1 MSWRSRPGSRA
12 RARSSGRPET
22 VLRGRRGRFGLVV
35 AALCSALWFGMA
47 ADWFRGSGRVP
58 VLANLRGTGSK
69 LDVYPSV
76 SVVVAAR
83 DEEATVGAA
92 LRSVLEQDYPGHLE
106 VIAIDDRSGDGTGD
120 VLAGLAA
127 RMPGRL
133 KHFRVESLPEGWLG
147 KNHALWRGAGE
158 ARGGWLLFTDADV
171 RFAPNCVELA
181 VRHALN
187 EGFDHLALAPELV
200 SRGTALKSFVAAFSL
215 VFELTQRPWRVSDPE
230 ARESV
235 GVGAFNLVRREA
247 YEAAGTHA
255 AVRMRP
261 DDDLRL
267 GRALKEAGFR
277 QGVAYGMGTVRVE
290 WHRSVA
296 GAVRGLGKSMFPGV
310 DYRLSAALLAS
321 LGLFTTNV
329 LPFFG
334 AVFARRAATRLL
346 FGADVALIFAM
357 YARGARR
364 SGTPVRLAALH
375 PFGAAVLIF
384 AMLRSTLV
392 ALVRGGIEWRG
403 TFYPLDVLKD
413 GR

>member
-1 MSWRSRPGSRA
+1 
-12 RARSSGRPET
+12 
-22 VLRGRRGRFGLVV
+22 LRGRGRGRLGLGV
-35 AALCSALWFGMA
+35 AALLSALWFGVA

-69 LDVYPSV
+69 PDDYPSV

-83 DEEATVGAA
+83 DEREAVESA
-92 LRSVLEQDYPGHLE
+92 LRSLLEQDYPGRLE
-106 VIAIDDRSGDGTGD
+106 VIAVDDRSTDGTGD
-120 VLAGLAA
+120 VMTGLAA

-133 KHFRVESLPEGWLG
+133 RHLRVDRLPEGWLG
-147 KNHALWRGAGE
+147 KNHALWLGAGE
-158 ARGGWLLFTDADV
+158 AEGGWLLFTDADV
-171 RFAPNCVELA
+171 RFETDCVRLA
-181 VRHALN
+181 VRHALD

-200 SRGTALKSFVAAFSL
+200 SRGTVLKSFVAAFSL
-215 VFELTQRPWRVSDPE
+215 VFEVTQRPWRVSDPE
-230 ARESV
+230 AKESV

-247 YEAAGTHA
+247 YEGAGTHG

-277 QGVAYGMGTVRVE
+277 QGVAYGTGTVWVE
-290 WHRSVA
+290 WHRSLA

-321 LGLFTTNV
+321 LGLFATNV

-334 AVFARRAATRLL
+334 VFLARRALTRRL
-346 FGADVALIFAM
+346 FGADVLVLFAM

-364 SGTPVRLAALH
+364 SGTPAYLAALH
-375 PFGAAVLIF
+375 PFGASALIF
-384 AMLRSTLV
+384 AMLRSTYKT
-392 ALVRGGIEWRG
+392 LVRGGIEWRG
-403 TFYPLDVLKD
+403 TFYPLETSRR
-413 GR
+413 GP

>member
-1 MSWRSRPGSRA
+1 MRGK
-12 RARSSGRPET
+12 
-22 VLRGRRGRFGLVV
+22 GRRRLGLVI
-35 AALCSALWFGMA
+35 AALLSALWLGVA

-69 LDVYPSV
+69 PDYYPSV

-83 DEEATVGAA
+83 DEKEAVEAA
-92 LRSVLEQDYPGHLE
+92 LRSMLEQDYPGSLE
-106 VIAIDDRSGDGTGD
+106 VIAVDDRSTDGTGE

-127 RMPGRL
+127 RVPGRL
-133 KHFRVESLPEGWLG
+133 RHLRVDRLPEGWLG
-147 KNHALWRGAGE
+147 KNHALWLGAGE
-158 ARGGWLLFTDADV
+158 AEGGWLLFTDADV
-171 RFAPNCVELA
+171 RFAPDCVELA
-181 VRHALN
+181 VRHALD

-215 VFELTQRPWRVSDPE
+215 VFEVTQRPWRVSDAE

-235 GVGAFNLVRREA
+235 GVGAFNLVRRVA
-247 YEAAGTHA
+247 YEVAGTHGA
-255 AVRMRP
+255 LRMRP

-277 QGVAYGMGTVRVE
+277 QGVAYGTGTVWVE
-290 WHRSVA
+290 WHRSLA

-321 LGLFTTNV
+321 LGLFATNV

-334 AVFARRAATRLL
+334 VFLARRALTRLL
-346 FGADVALIFAM
+346 FGADVLVLFAM

-364 SGTPVRLAALH
+364 SGTPAYLAALH
-375 PFGAAVLIF
+375 PFGASALIF
-384 AMLRSTLV
+384 AMLRSTYKTL
-392 ALVRGGIEWRG
+392 ARGGIEWRG
-403 TFYPLDVLKD
+403 TFYPLETLRR
-413 GR
+413 GT

>member
-1 MSWRSRPGSRA
+1 MRGK
-12 RARSSGRPET
+12 
-22 VLRGRRGRFGLVV
+22 GRRRLGLVI
-35 AALCSALWFGMA
+35 AALLSALWLGVA

-69 LDVYPSV
+69 PDYYPSV

-83 DEEATVGAA
+83 DEKEAVEAA
-92 LRSVLEQDYPGHLE
+92 LRSMLEQDYPGSLE
-106 VIAIDDRSGDGTGD
+106 VIAVDDRSTDGTGE

-127 RMPGRL
+127 RVPGRL
-133 KHFRVESLPEGWLG
+133 RHLRVDRLPEGWLG
-147 KNHALWRGAGE
+147 KNHALWLGAGE
-158 ARGGWLLFTDADV
+158 AEGGWLLFTDADV
-171 RFAPNCVELA
+171 RFAPDCVELA
-181 VRHALN
+181 VRYALD

-215 VFELTQRPWRVSDPE
+215 VFEVTQRPWRVSDAE

-235 GVGAFNLVRREA
+235 GVGAFNLVRRVA
-247 YEAAGTHA
+247 YEVAGTHGA
-255 AVRMRP
+255 LRMRP

-277 QGVAYGMGTVRVE
+277 QGVAYGTGTVWVE
-290 WHRSVA
+290 WHRSLA

-321 LGLFTTNV
+321 LGLFATNV

-334 AVFARRAATRLL
+334 VFLARRALTRLL
-346 FGADVALIFAM
+346 FGADVLVLFAM

-364 SGTPVRLAALH
+364 SGTPAYLAALH
-375 PFGAAVLIF
+375 PFGASALIF
-384 AMLRSTLV
+384 AMLRSTYKTL
-392 ALVRGGIEWRG
+392 ARGGIEWRG
-403 TFYPLDVLKD
+403 TFYPLETLRR
-413 GR
+413 GT

>member
-1 MSWRSRPGSRA
+1 
-12 RARSSGRPET
+12 
-22 VLRGRRGRFGLVV
+22 LRGRGRGRLGLGV
-35 AALCSALWFGMA
+35 AALLSALWFGVA

-69 LDVYPSV
+69 PDDYPSV

-83 DEEATVGAA
+83 DEREAVESA
-92 LRSVLEQDYPGHLE
+92 LRSLLEQDYPGRLE
-106 VIAIDDRSGDGTGD
+106 VIAVDDRSTDGTGD
-120 VLAGLAA
+120 VMTGLAA

-133 KHFRVESLPEGWLG
+133 RHLRVDRLPEGWLG
-147 KNHALWRGAGE
+147 KNHALWLGAGE
-158 ARGGWLLFTDADV
+158 AEGGWLLFTDADV
-171 RFAPNCVELA
+171 RFETDCVRLA
-181 VRHALN
+181 VRHALD

-200 SRGTALKSFVAAFSL
+200 SRGTVLKSFVAAFSL
-215 VFELTQRPWRVSDPE
+215 VFEVTQRPWRVSDPE
-230 ARESV
+230 AKESV

-247 YEAAGTHA
+247 YEGAGTHG

-277 QGVAYGMGTVRVE
+277 QGVAYGTGTVWVE
-290 WHRSVA
+290 WHRSLA

-321 LGLFTTNV
+321 LGLFATNV

-334 AVFARRAATRLL
+334 VFLARRALTRLL
-346 FGADVALIFAM
+346 FGADVLVLFAM

-364 SGTPVRLAALH
+364 SGTPAYLAALH
-375 PFGAAVLIF
+375 PFGASALIF
-384 AMLRSTLV
+384 AMLRSTYKT
-392 ALVRGGIEWRG
+392 LVRGGIEWRG
-403 TFYPLDVLKD
+403 TFYPLETLRR
-413 GR
+413 GP